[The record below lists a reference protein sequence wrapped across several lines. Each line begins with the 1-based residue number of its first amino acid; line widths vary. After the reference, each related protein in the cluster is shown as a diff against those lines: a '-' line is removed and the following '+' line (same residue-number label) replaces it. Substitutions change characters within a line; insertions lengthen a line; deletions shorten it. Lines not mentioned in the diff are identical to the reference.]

1 MWTVQVVAGAGAV
14 EHEDLVNLASKQ
26 FANLSTDSTT
36 AEELVAAEPSIFTGS
51 DVRLR
56 DPENPNINLAIAF
69 KGAAWSDPDSVPL
82 MVIQA
87 LLGGWSKAMGSGEPD
102 TSNSDLQSLSCAP
115 RSRR

>member
-1 MWTVQVVAGAGAV
+1 M
-14 EHEDLVNLASKQ
+14 EHDDLVELASKQ
-26 FANLSTDSTT
+26 FANLPTDSST

-56 DPENPNINLAIAF
+56 DPENPHINLAIAF

-87 LLGGWSKAMGSGEPD
+87 LLGGWNKAMGTGD
-102 TSNSDLQSLSCAP
+102 HLLSA
-115 RSRR
+115 